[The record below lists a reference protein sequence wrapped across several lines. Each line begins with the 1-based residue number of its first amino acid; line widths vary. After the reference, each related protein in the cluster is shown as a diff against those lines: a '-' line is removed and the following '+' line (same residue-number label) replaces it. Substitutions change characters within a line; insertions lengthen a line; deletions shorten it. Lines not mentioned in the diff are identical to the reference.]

1 MYEINFDT
9 SPLFNCCYSHSPT
22 LFDESISKETSDEY
36 IFILILSELAIISP
50 ANLVYYIRA
59 NLHEK
64 CKNDATFQK
73 SF

>member
-9 SPLFNCCYSHSPT
+9 SPLFDCCYSFFSNNP
-22 LFDESISKETSDEY
+22 KEY
-36 IFILILSELAIISP
+36 IFNLIFLELAIISP